1 MMNPCVVCG
10 KWTSAFNYGANFC
23 NACKI
28 FYRRAMKTENFPSE
42 CLKEG
47 NCSKCRF
54 CRYQLCLNAGLSPP
68 ARKSTN
74 SGFLSLIKNLE
85 ILDNQRKEKVL
96 SYSQLPHLNFNF
108 WAEATYQTTLEF
120 ISSLEV
126 YKLLNDTEQMVLVWQ
141 SVRKYNTLCFAM
153 RAYTDQRDMVEFPK
167 GVNPLPPEL
176 NLYFQ
181 NFPCVLYKIRSNVV
195 TKLREISIT
204 NDEFLLLSAIL
215 ICDPVPSMFTESGQ
229 SHVDWYQ
236 KLYSSTLFQY
246 CQTHYPENGPSRFSD
261 LLSVIGVVI
270 QTIEI
275 DDVKNIF
282 ELEPD
287 AYIYLGPYLYETTT
301 DGNVKVHIL
310 PFIGLAIISA
320 TIVSSI
326 IFIVLFATLCY
337 IRISDLVIASIISA
351 RIRSLQRQ
359 LFYALV
365 VQTLVP
371 LILMHIPAAIMFAFV
386 FLNID
391 LGVYSAIVSMTIAL
405 YPAVDPIPTMV
416 IVNNYRRTILTY
428 LGLRKTKTSEE
439 GQKRF

>member
-270 QTIEI
+270 QTIEMYENAM
-275 DDVKNIF
+275 VQ
-282 ELEPD
+282 
-287 AYIYLGPYLYETTT
+287 ATLGE
-301 DGNVKVHIL
+301 HIL
-310 PFIGLAIISA
+310 N
-320 TIVSSI
+320 
-326 IFIVLFATLCY
+326 
-337 IRISDLVIASIISA
+337 
-351 RIRSLQRQ
+351 RS
-359 LFYALV
+359 
-365 VQTLVP
+365 
-371 LILMHIPAAIMFAFV
+371 
-386 FLNID
+386 N
-391 LGVYSAIVSMTIAL
+391 
-405 YPAVDPIPTMV
+405 
-416 IVNNYRRTILTY
+416 
-428 LGLRKTKTSEE
+428 
-439 GQKRF
+439 